1 MPPNSSRRERITKNV
16 ILTGVSVAVLLLIGW
31 FVCFGV
37 FVIPSASMANT
48 LVPGDHVLVE
58 RIGVLLGRPLYRGEI
73 VVHRYPLD
81 RNQDY
86 VKRIVGVPGDRIQ
99 LRNKQLYRNG
109 RKVEEPYTQHSSS
122 LIDSYRDNFP
132 NTPNFPLR
140 EPAMEMLE
148 KHVVNSELVVP
159 EGRYFVM
166 GDNRDDSA
174 DSRYFGFIQA
184 SDVVGRPIVIYGSD
198 DPKRIFKRPR

>member
-1 MPPNSSRRERITKNV
+1 MHSRRERITKII
-16 ILTGVSVAVLLLIGW
+16 ILCGVSAAVLLLIVW
-31 FVCFGV
+31 FVCFGA

-48 LVPGDHVLVE
+48 LVPGDRVLVE

-73 VVHRYPLD
+73 VVHRGPLN
-81 RNQDY
+81 RNENY
-86 VKRIVGVPGDRIQ
+86 VKRIVGVPGDR
-99 LRNKQLYRNG
+99 LKMRDKRLYRNG
-109 RKVEEPYTQHSSS
+109 VEVNEPYVQHSSS

-132 NTPNFPLR
+132 NTPNSPLG

-148 KHVVNSELVVP
+148 KHVINGELVIP

-166 GDNRDDSA
+166 GDNRDDAA
-174 DSRYFGFIQA
+174 DSRYTGFIQA
-184 SDVVGRPIVIYGSD
+184 SDVIGRPILIYDST